1 MGIADR
7 IGRRET
13 VMNAEIIAVGTEL
26 LLGNIVNTNAQ
37 YLSER
42 LSEAGI
48 DVFYQSVVGDNPN
61 RLRSCLEQALSRAD
75 LLVVTGGLGPT
86 QDDLTKETAAELMQ
100 LPLVL
105 HQPSLDRMKAY
116 FQAVGRP
123 MTPNNE
129 KQAMLPQGSLV
140 LKNDCGTAPGCIM
153 ERGDQAVILLPG
165 PPIEMKTMYDGYV
178 RPYLMRKTDSII
190 CSRTLRLFGIGESRA
205 EHLIADLIRESK
217 NPTIAPYAKL
227 CEVHLRLT
235 AKAHTE
241 EQAER
246 MLDQAEEQVNARL
259 GEYCYGYDEDDLQTV
274 AVQALQ
280 DRGLRLSL
288 AESCTGG
295 MIAKMITEVPG
306 SSRVFTHGFV
316 TYANEAKKELLGVR
330 ERVLK
335 HLGAVSDL
343 TALQMCRGAREAS
356 GADYALSVTGIA
368 GPGGGSEKKPVG
380 LVYVGLATPQGV
392 RCKKLQLSGSREK
405 IRTQTAMNALWMLL
419 EELKKNG

>member
-1 MGIADR
+1 
-7 IGRRET
+7 
-13 VMNAEIIAVGTEL
+13 
-26 LLGNIVNTNAQ
+26 
-37 YLSER
+37 
-42 LSEAGI
+42 
-48 DVFYQSVVGDNPN
+48 
-61 RLRSCLEQALSRAD
+61 
-75 LLVVTGGLGPT
+75 
-86 QDDLTKETAAELMQ
+86 
-100 LPLVL
+100 
-105 HQPSLDRMKAY
+105 
-116 FQAVGRP
+116 
-123 MTPNNE
+123 
-129 KQAMLPQGSLV
+129 
-140 LKNDCGTAPGCIM
+140 
-153 ERGDQAVILLPG
+153 
-165 PPIEMKTMYDGYV
+165 
-178 RPYLMRKTDSII
+178 MRKTDSII
-190 CSRTLRLFGIGESRA
+190 CSRTLRLFGIGESRV

-419 EELKKNG
+419 EELRKNG

>member
-1 MGIADR
+1 
-7 IGRRET
+7 
-13 VMNAEIIAVGTEL
+13 MNAEIIAVGTEL

-48 DVFYQSVVGDNPN
+48 DVFYQSVVGDNPD
-61 RLRSCLEQALSRAD
+61 RLKACLRQSLERAD
-75 LLVVTGGLGPT
+75 LLLVTGGLGPT
-86 QDDLTKETAAELMQ
+86 QDDLTKETAAELMGF
-100 LPLVL
+100 PLEL

-116 FQAVGRP
+116 FQAVCRP
-123 MTPNNE
+123 MTASNE
-129 KQAMLPQGSLV
+129 KQAMMPKGSIV

-153 ERGDQAVILLPG
+153 EQNGKTVILLPG

-178 RPYLMRKTDSII
+178 RPYLVSKTDCFI
-190 CSRTLRLFGIGESRA
+190 CSRTMRLFGIGEARA
-205 EHLIADLIRESK
+205 AEMISQLIHDSQ

-235 AKAHTE
+235 AKAKTEEDAEAMLDKTE
-241 EQAER
+241 EQVA
-246 MLDQAEEQVNARL
+246 AVL

-274 AVQALQ
+274 VVHALQ
-280 DRGLRLSL
+280 DQGKTLSL

-295 MIAKMITEVPG
+295 MLAKMITDVPG
-306 SSRVFTHGFV
+306 SSSVFTHGFV
-316 TYANEAKKELLGVR
+316 TYANQAKKQLLGVDAK
-330 ERVLK
+330 VLSR
-335 HLGAVSDL
+335 LGAVSEL
-343 TALQMCRGAREAS
+343 TAVQMCRGAKRVS

-368 GPGGGSEKKPVG
+368 GPGGGSGKKPVG
-380 LVYVGLATPQGV
+380 LVYLGLAAPGGV
-392 RCKKLQLSGSREK
+392 RCKKLQLSGSRDK